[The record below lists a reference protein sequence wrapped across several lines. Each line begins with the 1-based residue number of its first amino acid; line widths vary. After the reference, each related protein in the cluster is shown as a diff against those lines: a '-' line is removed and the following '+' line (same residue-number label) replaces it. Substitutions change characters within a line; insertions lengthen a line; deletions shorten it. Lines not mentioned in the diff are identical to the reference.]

1 MENST
6 SSNNSANNNNN
17 NDNQLNIL
25 SPGINLSNE
34 YKCKK
39 LPVKRTHRN
48 NSGKSLI
55 LLNYINRNNSS

>member
-6 SSNNSANNNNN
+6 SSNNSANY
-17 NDNQLNIL
+17 NQLNIL
-25 SPGINLSNE
+25 SPDINLSNE